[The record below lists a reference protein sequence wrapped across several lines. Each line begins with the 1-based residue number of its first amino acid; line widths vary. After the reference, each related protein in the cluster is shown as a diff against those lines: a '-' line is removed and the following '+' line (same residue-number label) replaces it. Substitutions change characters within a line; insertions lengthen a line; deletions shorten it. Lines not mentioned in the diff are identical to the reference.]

1 MNPDRVGFF
10 LPSLVGGGAERV
22 MVNIARGMTARGLA
36 VDLVLGQ
43 ARGPYLQQVP
53 REARVVDLRAR
64 RALTSLP
71 GLVRYLRRER
81 PQVLVSSLSHTNVVA
96 LWARRMARVGTRL
109 FVTVHNTESDAVRR
123 TPIARARLLPLLMRR
138 FYPWADGIVAVSRGV
153 AADVASITQLPLD
166 RIHVIYNPVVT
177 PDVFEKMRVP
187 VDHRWFATDGAPVVL
202 AAGRFTWEKD
212 FPTLIEAFAQVRQR
226 RPARLLILGEGAERP
241 RLEAIVRQHRLEH
254 DVDLPGFVTNPYAY
268 MARCALFVLSS
279 VSEGLP
285 TALIEALATGMRVV
299 ATDCRNGPREILQ
312 GGRVG
317 RLVPVGDA
325 AALATAILAA
335 LERPG
340 AAIPPEA
347 WHPYSL
353 DVAVDNYLRLLRV
366 GERA

>member
-1 MNPDRVGFF
+1 
-10 LPSLVGGGAERV
+10 
-22 MVNIARGMTARGLA
+22 
-36 VDLVLGQ
+36 
-43 ARGPYLQQVP
+43 
-53 REARVVDLRAR
+53 
-64 RALTSLP
+64 
-71 GLVRYLRRER
+71 
-81 PQVLVSSLSHTNVVA
+81 VLVSSLSHTNVVA

-123 TPIARARLLPLLMRR
+123 TPIARARLLPSLMRR

-285 TALIEALATGMRVV
+285 TALIEALATGTRVV

-347 WHPYSL
+347 WHPFSL